1 MKGVFF
7 VNKIVLSNQE
17 IFFIEKNVA
26 GTLAIE
32 NCYPSISG
40 RIITRNFLSG
50 KITSEKA
57 IKKILM
63 LYGVKI

>member
-1 MKGVFF
+1 M
-7 VNKIVLSNQE
+7 NKISLTNQE

-50 KITSEKA
+50 KITSEEA
-57 IKKILM
+57 IKRIKL
-63 LYGVKI
+63 LNGVRA

>member
-1 MKGVFF
+1 M
-7 VNKIVLSNQE
+7 NKISLTNQE
-17 IFFIEKNVA
+17 IFFIERNIA

-32 NCYPSISG
+32 NCYPSIAG